1 MRIER
6 RTKSLALIVS
16 SIFRDDRIGS
26 FLATALLLIAVLTL
40 PACGGGSGGNSPPPP
55 ATLVSIAVTPNN
67 SNVPMGL
74 TQQLKATGTFSDG
87 STADL
92 TSTTSWNSSKPA
104 FATVG
109 AASGVATSIA
119 LGSTVIT
126 ATSSASSG
134 SVSGSATL
142 IVTPAAL
149 QSISITPN
157 APSLVITYFTQL
169 IAVGTYSDG
178 TTAKVTTTVNWAS
191 TMPSVASVGL
201 TTGMVTAVLLGS
213 TTISA
218 TAGSITGTTV
228 LSVIANPWSSTG
240 GMQTPRF
247 GHTATPLSDGKVLVA
262 GGIGNQS
269 AITEMPLASSEIY
282 DPVAG
287 TWTATGSL
295 NAARS
300 GQTATLL
307 PNGKVLLAGGNN
319 LANGVA
325 GGSVLASAEIY
336 DPAAGSWTP
345 TASLASA
352 RSGHTATLLANGT
365 VLVVGGSGSVLASAE
380 IYDPGTGTWK
390 PAGSLAAVGYVNT
403 ATLLPNGTVLVV
415 VVLFSVDGSG
425 TSSAVSSAEI
435 YDPVAGTWTPTGS
448 PATVRT
454 SQTATLLQNGTVL
467 VVGGAD
473 VQGVSLSSAEIYDPG
488 TGSWRATGDL
498 NRSRF
503 GHTATLLP
511 SGTVLVVA
519 GDYLDASP
527 VDSGGL
533 TSTAETYNPVSGTWT
548 SAGSL
553 LGPSDFAGIDG
564 HTATLL
570 PNGTVLIAGGRVE
583 IPRSNGILGSAE
595 IYN

>member
-67 SNVPMGL
+67 SNLPMGL

-269 AITEMPLASSEIY
+269 PITEMPLASSEIY

-307 PNGKVLLAGGNN
+307 PNGKVLVAGGNDF
-319 LANGVA
+319 ANGVG
-325 GGSVLASAEIY
+325 GGSTLASAEIY
-336 DPAAGSWTP
+336 DPATRSWTP
-345 TASLASA
+345 TANLATARSGHTATLLPDGTVLVVGGSVSTSTEIYEPGTGTWKPAGNLAVGTSGQTATLLPNGTVLVAGGGEPTAEIYDPVAGTWTPTGSLATD
-352 RSGHTATLLANGT
+352 RGGHTATLLANGT
-365 VLVVGGSGSVLASAE
+365 VLVVGGVSAQ
-380 IYDPGTGTWK
+380 
-390 PAGSLAAVGYVNT
+390 S
-403 ATLLPNGTVLVV
+403 
-415 VVLFSVDGSG
+415 
-425 TSSAVSSAEI
+425 
-435 YDPVAGTWTPTGS
+435 
-448 PATVRT
+448 
-454 SQTATLLQNGTVL
+454 
-467 VVGGAD
+467 
-473 VQGVSLSSAEIYDPG
+473 VSLSSAEIYDPA
-488 TGSWRATGDL
+488 TGSWRATGGL
-498 NRSRF
+498 NRSRYSS
-503 GHTATLLP
+503 TATLLP
-511 SGTVLVVA
+511 SGTVLVVG
-519 GDYLDASP
+519 GDYLDTSP
-527 VDSGGL
+527 EDSGL
-533 TSTAETYNPVSGTWT
+533 TATAEAYNPASGTWT

-553 LGPSDFAGIDG
+553 FGPYNFAGIDG

-570 PNGTVLIAGGRVE
+570 PDGTVLIAGGHYPV
-583 IPRSNGILGSAE
+583 PRSNGILGIAE